1 MGRQAIKNAFVPL
14 PILRGV
20 APSYLWLPQGSWPG
34 MLNLLVERF
43 PEVSEAAWRDRM
55 ARAQVV
61 DGAGV
66 PLAPDSAVLPGT
78 RIWYYRELDA
88 ETPIPFEERVLFQDA
103 HLVVVDKP
111 HFLPM
116 APAGR
121 FLHETLLV
129 RLKHALGLPDLV
141 PIHRLDRETAGVV
154 LFSSNFDSRGA
165 YQSLFQKRRISKV
178 YEALAPPLAQLDY
191 PHVHRSRMVEAD
203 EFFRMQEVEGEPNSE
218 TIVEMIEM
226 RGELAL
232 YRLRPHTGRKHQLRV
247 HMASL
252 GAPIVNDAFY
262 PVAQPCKGDD
272 FTRPLQLLARS
283 IAFVDPFTGQP
294 RQFDSERRLEGDSHS
309 SV

>member
-1 MGRQAIKNAFVPL
+1 MGWQAAANAFVPL
-14 PILRGV
+14 PTLRGV
-20 APSYLWLPQGSWPG
+20 GPSYLWLPPGRWDG
-34 MLNLLVERF
+34 MLAFLVERF
-43 PEVSEAAWRDRM
+43 PEVSESAWRDRM
-55 ARAQVV
+55 ARGQVV
-61 DGAGV
+61 DGLGE
-66 PLAPDSAVLPGT
+66 PLAPHSAVNSGS
-78 RIWYYRELDA
+78 RIWYYRELDD
-88 ETPIPFEERVLFQDA
+88 ETPIPFQERVLFQDA

-129 RLKHALGLPDLV
+129 RLKNTLGMPDLV

-154 LFSSNFDSRGA
+154 LFSSNVASRGA
-165 YQSLFQKRRISKV
+165 YQSMFQQRRIGKV
-178 YEALAPPLAQLDY
+178 YEALAAPLAHLDY

-232 YRLRPHTGRKHQLRV
+232 YRLRPHTGRKHQLRL

-283 IAFVDPFTGQP
+283 IAFVDPFTGEP
-294 RQFDSERRLEGDSHS
+294 RQFDSERRLEGYSE
-309 SV
+309 